1 MAHRIAIVGG
11 TGCIGNSLY
20 RHFSSLG
27 LEAWVVGRRV
37 KTPSSDSSY
46 RSLTT
51 GLTSAVQGATT
62 VIHCASA
69 TTPAIGYEKPE
80 LDAKNVLFTIE
91 LVKACVHVEV
101 KNLIFTS
108 SGGTVYGEI
117 AHASSET
124 DALAPISSYGIG
136 KVASES
142 HLRLIGSSS
151 NLNIRILRI
160 GNPYGR
166 VDTHAAEINGVIP
179 YFIRQIINKEPATLF
194 GNTVRDFIYI
204 DDLMAAFTLSLEDF
218 NGFDVFNIA
227 SGQGTSLKE
236 LLDLVAHV
244 LERPSCFELF
254 DIRPFDVSYNVL
266 NIDQAKRVLDWEP
279 KFTLNEG
286 VFSYVEMPK
295 DVVHK
300 PL

>member
-11 TGCIGNSLY
+11 TGYIGNSLY

-27 LEAWVVGRRV
+27 LEVWVVGRRD
-37 KTPSSDSSY
+37 KTPSSDPSY
-46 RSLTT
+46 RSLAI
-51 GLTSAVQGATT
+51 GLAPAVQGATT

-69 TTPAIGYEKPE
+69 TTPAIGYEHPE
-80 LDAKNVLFTIE
+80 LDAENVLFTIE
-91 LVKACVHVEV
+91 LAKACVKVEV

-108 SGGTVYGEI
+108 SGGTVYGEKTE
-117 AHASSET
+117 ASSEN

-142 HLRLIGSSS
+142 HLRLIAASSK
-151 NLNIRILRI
+151 LNIRVLRV

-166 VDTHAAEINGVIP
+166 VDSYASEIGGVVP
-179 YFIRQIINKEPATLF
+179 YFIRQIIKKEPVTLF
-194 GNTVRDFIYI
+194 GNTVRDYIYI
-204 DDLMAAFTLSLEDF
+204 DDLVAAYTLCLEDF

-236 LLDLVAHV
+236 LLGIIAPV
-244 LERPSCFELF
+244 LKRPSCFELV
-254 DIRPFDVSYNVL
+254 DIRPFDVSFNVL
-266 NIDQAKRVLDWEP
+266 NIDQAKRILRWEP

-286 VFSYVEMPK
+286 IFTYVEMAK
-295 DVVHK
+295 DL
-300 PL
+300 PISQ

>member
-11 TGCIGNSLY
+11 TGYIGNSLY
-20 RHFSSLG
+20 RHFVSLG
-27 LEAWVVGRRV
+27 LEAWVVGRRE
-37 KTPSSDSSY
+37 KKPSSDPSY
-46 RSLTT
+46 RSLSV
-51 GLTSAVQGATT
+51 GLASAVQGATT

-69 TTPAIGYEKPE
+69 TTPAIGYEQPE
-80 LDAKNVLFTIE
+80 LDAKNVGFKME
-91 LVKACVHVEV
+91 VVKACGNGEV
-101 KNLIFTS
+101 KKRIVTS
-108 SGGTVYGEI
+108 AGGTVYGEI

-142 HLRLIGSSS
+142 HLRLIASSS
-151 NLNIRILRI
+151 NLNIRVLRV

-166 VDTHAAEINGVIP
+166 IDSHASKISGVIP
-179 YFIRQIINKEPATLF
+179 YFIRQIINKEPAILF

-204 DDLMAAFTLSLEDF
+204 DDLMAAFTVSLENF
-218 NGFDVFNIA
+218 NGFEVFNIA

-266 NIDQAKRVLDWEP
+266 NIKQAKRVLSWEP
-279 KFTLNEG
+279 KFTLNDG
-286 VFSYVEMPK
+286 IFSYM
-295 DVVHK
+295 
-300 PL
+300 

>member
-11 TGCIGNSLY
+11 TGYIGNSLY

-27 LEAWVVGRRV
+27 LEAWVVGRRD

-46 RSLTT
+46 RSLAA
-51 GLTSAVQGATT
+51 GLASAVQGATT

-69 TTPAIGYEKPE
+69 TTPAIGYEHPE
-80 LDAKNVLFTIE
+80 LDAENVLFTIE
-91 LVKACVHVEV
+91 LAKACVQMEV
-101 KNLIFTS
+101 KSLIFTS

-117 AHASSET
+117 AHASSEN

-142 HLRLIGSSS
+142 HLRLIASSS
-151 NLNIRILRI
+151 NLNIRILRV

-166 VDTHAAEINGVIP
+166 VDSNASEIGGVIP

-204 DDLMAAFTLSLEDF
+204 DDLMAAFTVSLEDF

-266 NIDQAKRVLDWEP
+266 NIDQAKRNLSWEP
-279 KFTLNEG
+279 KFTLNDG
-286 VFSYVEMPK
+286 IFSYVEMSK
-295 DVVHK
+295 DVPT